1 MITSVSA
8 ATASV
13 TSTRYAYSFGVNHP
27 STDTLSGDFTCNV
40 SQAYRAYARISDV
53 SSNYTFSPTLVF
65 LRTPTVNPNGIRTI
79 ASEIVFINGHADY
92 KNILFGE
99 SLSTGVYY
107 GEDYSSST
115 SGYFYVG
122 IESTDLSGVDLM
134 SLVGCNTADS
144 SKNENLASN
153 AYVQG
158 ATTVVGFTDSI
169 TSRSANG
176 QTWLT
181 RYNDELAAGATV
193 SEAISRASAMI
204 PDSNLGDYVTIYGSS
219 SNRIA
224 SSASRALTNSSYSTS
239 YNCNIPF
246 EYGTSIVRAPASSV
260 TELSL
265 LYEYLKTQYPSFD
278 ENDYKITVNIYN
290 SKECAGQ
297 IILRYFIDG
306 LIETNKAF
314 VAPIDQG
321 IIKSI
326 YLSEAMSNGIS
337 NTASS
342 IQNANTTTLESS
354 LIQRAQSFIPETVR
368 IQTTSRTDT
377 SFSET
382 VKTEYR
388 YFYNYLTDSLTYEE
402 TIYNRV
408 IVPSENPENIS
419 VIVDAFN
426 CWPI

>member
-1 MITSVSA
+1 M
-8 ATASV
+8 
-13 TSTRYAYSFGVNHP
+13 
-27 STDTLSGDFTCNV
+27 
-40 SQAYRAYARISDV
+40 
-53 SSNYTFSPTLVF
+53 
-65 LRTPTVNPNGIRTI
+65 RTPTVNPNGIRTI

-144 SKNENLASN
+144 SKSENLASN
-153 AYVQG
+153 AYAQG

-169 TSRSANG
+169 ISRTANG

-193 SEAISRASAMI
+193 SKAISRASAMI

-239 YNCNIPF
+239 YSCNIPF
-246 EYGTSIVRAPASSV
+246 EYGTNIVRTPASSV
-260 TELSL
+260 TELSQ

-278 ENDYKITVNIYN
+278 ENDYKITVNMYN
-290 SKECAGQ
+290 SNECAGQ

-314 VAPIDQG
+314 VALVDQG
-321 IIKSI
+321 VITTI
-326 YLSEAMSNGIS
+326 YPSEAALNNATSTVSFSQNLTEI
-337 NTASS
+337 AS
-342 IQNANTTTLESS
+342 ESD
-354 LIQRAQSFIPETVR
+354 LIQRAKNYVPETNVT
-368 IQTTSRTDT
+368 QASEANM
-377 SFSET
+377 SLCEQLKSET
-382 VKTEYR
+382 R
-388 YFYNYLTDSLTYEE
+388 YFYDYLTDTLTYEE
-402 TIYNRV
+402 TTYTRA
-408 IVPSENPENIS
+408 IVSIEDSKNLS
-419 VIVDAFN
+419 VIVDASN
-426 CWPI
+426 SWVI